1 MEQKGNGQ
9 VTLGGPGMPSVGGLG
24 RAPPPLRFLPVG
36 MLTRRV
42 SGVHRVSFTRLTK
55 EGSDLAGLMAVNFG
69 TARI

>member
-9 VTLGGPGMPSVGGLG
+9 GHLG
-24 RAPPPLRFLPVG
+24 RTWDAIRWRFRESPAPLRFLPVG

-55 EGSDLAGLMAVNFG
+55 EGSDLAGLVAVNFG